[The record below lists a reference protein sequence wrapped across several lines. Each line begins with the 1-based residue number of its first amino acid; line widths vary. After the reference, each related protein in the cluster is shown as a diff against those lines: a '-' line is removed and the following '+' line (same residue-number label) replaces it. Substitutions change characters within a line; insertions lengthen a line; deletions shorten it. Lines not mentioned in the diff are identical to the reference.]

1 MRVLSK
7 AFGRLKTTLPW
18 VPADTKLSKLD
29 TLRLATTYIAHLS
42 SLLATAERS
51 DAADQRET
59 TTQVAVTSTQPLN
72 YAMTWPYNAHNTV
85 KECSSADDDDYRYDC
100 YNDTLEE
107 KSYSN
112 YDTTYYKSSINS

>member
-1 MRVLSK
+1 MNAKYDYRL
-7 AFGRLKTTLPW
+7 FG
-18 VPADTKLSKLD
+18 TKDIYYTFFLF
-29 TLRLATTYIAHLS
+29 
-42 SLLATAERS
+42 
-51 DAADQRET
+51 Q
-59 TTQVAVTSTQPLN
+59 
-72 YAMTWPYNAHNTV
+72 TWPYNAHNTV